1 VHILDLFRKKKTTNH
16 AQSDSAENVNTHTTS
31 KVKPQHVVIQGHL
44 YSVCEE
50 CGTPIDGYGRI
61 NHACNLL
68 GKRLCPSCFKH
79 LRETTTVVCK
89 ECGKM
94 IPYLEMKNHLC
105 TDCWMKQLSK
115 LRDFHGAYHT
125 RLLNSLMEKGIS
137 VSPISSKY
145 VDVSGRAVFPVI
157 PSSTD
162 CLPLRKNEHGFDSG
176 DECAVFTIEVG
187 DAIFAL
193 PDNGIAIRYLKS
205 STDKSFMDH
214 AYSLERS
221 HILAL
226 ASDGKDL
233 FVLNDN
239 GSVLSTKENWSTYQL
254 FNAIDE
260 VREITHR
267 YFSEP
272 EISAAVDLYERGI
285 ESSITSS
292 VRNEIYYDSTQQAF
306 MEHNDWGNSHE
317 GIERVYSEISRN
329 DVLQQLIRYHF
340 NLREIVFSAQRG
352 TIPLLSIVEQLTV
365 HDKDTRIHV
374 PESEWVY

>member
-1 VHILDLFRKKKTTNH
+1 MHILDLFSKKKTTNH
-16 AQSDSAENVNTHTTS
+16 AQSDSAENMNTNTTS
-31 KVKPQHVVIQGHL
+31 KVKSQHVVIQGHL

-50 CGTPIDGYGRI
+50 CGTPVDAYGRI

-115 LRDFHGAYHT
+115 LRDFHGTYHT

-137 VSPISSKY
+137 VSPVSSKY
-145 VDVSGRAVFPVI
+145 ADVSGRAVFPVI

-162 CLPLRKNEHGFDSG
+162 CLPLRKNEDGFVSG
-176 DECAVFTIEVG
+176 DECAIFTVKAR
-187 DAIFAL
+187 DAVFAL
-193 PDNGIAIRYLKS
+193 PDNGIGIRYLKAS
-205 STDKSFMDH
+205 IDKSFMDH
-214 AYSLERS
+214 AYSLERGY
-221 HILAL
+221 ILAL

-239 GSVLSTKENWSTYQL
+239 GSVLSTKQDWETYQL
-254 FNAIDE
+254 FDIIEE
-260 VREITHR
+260 VRRITYH
-267 YFSEP
+267 YFDESEV
-272 EISAAVDLYERGI
+272 SAAVNLYERGVK
-285 ESSITSS
+285 SSITAKTTYDC
-292 VRNEIYYDSTQQAF
+292 VQDAFIEYYDCGSA
-306 MEHNDWGNSHE
+306 HD

-329 DVLQQLIRYHF
+329 DVLHKLISYHF
-340 NLREIVFSAQRG
+340 NLREIVFSAQSG

-365 HDKDTRIHV
+365 HDKDTKVNV

>member
-1 VHILDLFRKKKTTNH
+1 MHILDLFRKKKTTNH

-31 KVKPQHVVIQGHL
+31 KVKPRHVVIQGHL

-50 CGTPIDGYGRI
+50 CGTPVDAYGRI

-137 VSPISSKY
+137 VSPVSSKY

-162 CLPLRKNEHGFDSG
+162 CPPLRKNEHGFDSG
-176 DECAVFTIEVG
+176 DECAVFTVKAR
-187 DAIFAL
+187 DAVFAL
-193 PDNGIAIRYLKS
+193 PDNGIGIRYLKAGI
-205 STDKSFMDH
+205 DKSFMDN
-214 AYSLERS
+214 AYSLGRS

-239 GSVLSTKENWSTYQL
+239 GSVLSTKQDWETYQL
-254 FNAIDE
+254 FDIIEE
-260 VREITHR
+260 VRRITYH
-267 YFSEP
+267 YFDESEV
-272 EISAAVDLYERGI
+272 SAAVNLYERGVK
-285 ESSITSS
+285 SSITDK
-292 VRNEIYYDSTQQAF
+292 ITYDCVQDAF
-306 MEHNDWGNSHE
+306 IECYDCGSAHD
-317 GIERVYSEISRN
+317 GIERVYSEMSRQA
-329 DVLQQLIRYHF
+329 VLQHLTRYHF
-340 NLREIVFSAQRG
+340 NLREIVFSAQSG

-365 HDKDTRIHV
+365 HDKDTKVNV